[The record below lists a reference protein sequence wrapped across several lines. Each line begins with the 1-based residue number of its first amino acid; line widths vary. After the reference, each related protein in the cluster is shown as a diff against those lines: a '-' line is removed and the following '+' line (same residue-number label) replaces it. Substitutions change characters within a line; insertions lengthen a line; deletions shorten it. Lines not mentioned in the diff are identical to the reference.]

1 MLFYA
6 NFIKKKR
13 KQININYTITKLD
26 KIINENTDY

>member
-1 MLFYA
+1 MPILY
-6 NFIKKKR
+6 KKR